1 MEIQIFIKTVDNKQF
16 PFLVNTNITV
26 LELKQRLQYEI
37 NRNFISSDYSKS
49 SFGQDLIGFTETGIN
64 HRGIRLIFQGYPMSD
79 DKILSSFNELKDN
92 SVIHLIRQM
101 Y

>member
-37 NRNFISSDYSKS
+37 N
-49 SFGQDLIGFTETGIN
+49 

-79 DKILSSFNELKDN
+79 NKILISFNGLKDN
-92 SVIHLIRQM
+92 SVIHLIKQM